1 MSESLHFYQNLP
13 AISDFIKVMDHSQFH
28 EAPQDWVVVMTDVR
42 GSTEAI
48 RKGRYRDVNMLGAS
62 CITAIL
68 NAIPDVSIPYVFGG
82 DGATLLIPESVSEK
96 VTTTLV
102 SLQTMSQTKFGMELR
117 AGLVPLRKLKEL
129 GSAVSVAKYEL
140 SPGNVLAQ
148 FSGGGVSKAEEL
160 IKSDREGL
168 YNLASRASTEPPDLT
183 GLSCRLEPFES
194 RRGTMLTL
202 LVSSLGTAQANSE
215 TYAQVINTIEK
226 ILGHPIKSANP
237 VTGQG
242 LRWKWPPK
250 SLLAEVKSHTRN
262 PLSFPLVFL
271 RVMIGTLISHILL
284 HGTRVVGGFDPTK
297 YKKELVM
304 NSDYTK
310 FDDVLRMVVDCSHTE
325 ADEIEKYLKSLF
337 AQKLLRF
344 GVHRSPQALMTC
356 MVFSATN
363 NRHIHFIDG
372 SHGGYAMAAVGLKSQ
387 KVAPV

>member
-1 MSESLHFYQNLP
+1 MNDSLNFYQNLP
-13 AISDFIKVMDHSQFH
+13 AISDFIKIMDHSQFV
-28 EAPQDWVVVMTDVR
+28 EAPQDWFVVMTDVR

-48 RKGRYRDVNMLGAS
+48 RKGRYREVNMLGAS

-68 NAIPDVSIPYVFGG
+68 NALPDANIPYVFGG
-82 DGATLLIPESVSEK
+82 DGATLLVHESHSTK
-96 VTTTLV
+96 VISVLHG
-102 SLQTMSQTKFGMELR
+102 LQKMSQQQFGMELR

-129 GSAVSVAKYEL
+129 GSIVSVAKYEL

-160 IKSDREGL
+160 IKADREGI
-168 YNLASRASTEPPDLT
+168 YNLTTQPLTEEPDLT

-194 RRGTMLTL
+194 RKGTMLTL
-202 LVSSLGTAQANSE
+202 LVSAIGTTQANSE
-215 TYAQVINTIEK
+215 IYAQIIAAIEK
-226 ILGHPIKSANP
+226 ILGHTIKNANP
-237 VTGQG
+237 VTSER
-242 LRWKWPPK
+242 LLWKWPPK
-250 SLLAEVKSHTRN
+250 TLWAEVKSHSAN
-262 PLSFPLVFL
+262 PWAKPLVFV
-271 RVMIGTLISHILL
+271 RVLIGTLISHILL

-310 FDDVLRMVVDCSHTE
+310 FDDVLRMVVDCSASE
-325 ADEIEKYLKSLF
+325 AEQIETHLKNLF
-337 AQKLLRF
+337 AQKIIRY

-372 SHGGYAMAAVGLKSQ
+372 SHGGYAMAAVGLKGQ
-387 KVAPV
+387 KVSAV